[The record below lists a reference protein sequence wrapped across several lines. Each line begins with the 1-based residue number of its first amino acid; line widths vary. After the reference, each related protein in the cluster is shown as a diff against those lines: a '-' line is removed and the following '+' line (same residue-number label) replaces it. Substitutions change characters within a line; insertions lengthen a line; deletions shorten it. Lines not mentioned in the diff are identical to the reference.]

1 MLRKFVSKMYIY
13 ILTIF
18 IVGILIAICFFSAGS
33 TTYLIDWERTTYVKD
48 SFFLNLVVALVLIV
62 FLVMIR
68 KSRIYK
74 WIVKKIDN
82 EYQFKKVK
90 RIMLFII
97 FLIGAIWALSTQF
110 VPGVDEGEIQT
121 YAYLATKGNFDVF
134 APGQYMN
141 RYPCQWGLFLFDYI
155 LSILFGS
162 LNYLVFELINAIAIS
177 VIFNQL
183 CEIGK
188 INGMGKIG
196 QLILLLVG
204 IIFFPITFYSIMV
217 YGNMLGV
224 ALSLTAIKYEIIFME
239 KKKRR
244 DALRCAIFISLAILI
259 KSTMLIYFLAILFS
273 VIIKLIIEPSKRVV
287 LFIMLLGIGYVVQ
300 ANGIRTTVE
309 YMSGYEMTEPC
320 SNWAFVAMG
329 LQEGDLA
336 PGWWNGYVISSYE
349 EGNVNTNEQTK
360 ISKEAINS
368 AIVKF
373 KNDHD
378 YAKEFFLKKFTS
390 TWVNPTFQCFAT
402 VRNGEYVIIPEWVRK
417 ILTYNG
423 QFYVVKY
430 LNIIS
435 YLIYFGTLIDSIFL
449 FKRKE
454 FNKFILPMAFVGGV
468 VFLSFW
474 ETKARYALMFFIAII
489 PSAVEGYL
497 LLIRKIGDLEEKRKQ
512 IFKWKEFFIQV
523 KSVYVPIVT
532 VILALCFCASLYNT
546 KYCNILNEDTPQY
559 IKYLQSEDT
568 NCEIINYI
576 GENKI

>member
-239 KKKRR
+239 KKKKR

-378 YAKEFFLKKFTS
+378 YAKE
-390 TWVNPTFQCFAT
+390 
-402 VRNGEYVIIPEWVRK
+402 Y
-417 ILTYNG
+417 Y
-423 QFYVVKY
+423 
-430 LNIIS
+430 
-435 YLIYFGTLIDSIFL
+435 
-449 FKRKE
+449 
-454 FNKFILPMAFVGGV
+454 
-468 VFLSFW
+468 
-474 ETKARYALMFFIAII
+474 
-489 PSAVEGYL
+489 
-497 LLIRKIGDLEEKRKQ
+497 
-512 IFKWKEFFIQV
+512 
-523 KSVYVPIVT
+523 
-532 VILALCFCASLYNT
+532 
-546 KYCNILNEDTPQY
+546 
-559 IKYLQSEDT
+559 
-568 NCEIINYI
+568 
-576 GENKI
+576 

>member
-188 INGMGKIG
+188 INGMGK
-196 QLILLLVG
+196 
-204 IIFFPITFYSIMV
+204 
-217 YGNMLGV
+217 
-224 ALSLTAIKYEIIFME
+224 
-239 KKKRR
+239 
-244 DALRCAIFISLAILI
+244 
-259 KSTMLIYFLAILFS
+259 KS
-273 VIIKLIIEPSKRVV
+273 
-287 LFIMLLGIGYVVQ
+287 
-300 ANGIRTTVE
+300 
-309 YMSGYEMTEPC
+309 
-320 SNWAFVAMG
+320 
-329 LQEGDLA
+329 
-336 PGWWNGYVISSYE
+336 
-349 EGNVNTNEQTK
+349 
-360 ISKEAINS
+360 NS
-368 AIVKF
+368 
-373 KNDHD
+373 DG
-378 YAKEFFLKKFTS
+378 S
-390 TWVNPTFQCFAT
+390 
-402 VRNGEYVIIPEWVRK
+402 
-417 ILTYNG
+417 
-423 QFYVVKY
+423 
-430 LNIIS
+430 
-435 YLIYFGTLIDSIFL
+435 
-449 FKRKE
+449 
-454 FNKFILPMAFVGGV
+454 
-468 VFLSFW
+468 
-474 ETKARYALMFFIAII
+474 
-489 PSAVEGYL
+489 
-497 LLIRKIGDLEEKRKQ
+497 
-512 IFKWKEFFIQV
+512 
-523 KSVYVPIVT
+523 
-532 VILALCFCASLYNT
+532 
-546 KYCNILNEDTPQY
+546 
-559 IKYLQSEDT
+559 
-568 NCEIINYI
+568 
-576 GENKI
+576 